1 MDRRSPADVGAV
13 NRLRRAV
20 SRRFRPSSGAGPVRE
35 RSRGERGVALVEA
48 AVITPLFIAL
58 VLAVAEI
65 GLVMNDYLAEASAV
79 RAGAR
84 VASTSGSD
92 IYTDYAI
99 IQAINKDGAALPD
112 DRIKLIVVYK
122 PTTFG
127 EAPSAT
133 CQAGTAVTGV
143 CNVYKVTD
151 LTRPESDF
159 GCLTTQ
165 SLDKYWC
172 PSNRKTTL
180 SGTGTDYVGVW
191 MKIEHPWLTKMFGST
206 KTLTDSSVIRIEP
219 RKK

>member
-1 MDRRSPADVGAV
+1 M
-13 NRLRRAV
+13 
-20 SRRFRPSSGAGPVRE
+20 
-35 RSRGERGVALVEA
+35 VEA
-48 AVITPLFIAL
+48 AFVTPVFFAL
-58 VLAVAEI
+58 ILGVAEI
-65 GLVMNDYLAEASAV
+65 GLVMNDYLAQASAV

-92 IYTDYAI
+92 IYTDYDILRAVG
-99 IQAINKDGAALPD
+99 KDGSALAD

-127 EAPSAT
+127 QAPTAT
-133 CQAGTAVTGV
+133 CQAGTGVANV

-151 LTRPESDF
+151 IAKPESDF
-159 GCLTTQ
+159 GCKSTTA
-165 SLDKYWC
+165 LDGFWC

-206 KTLTDSSVIRIEP
+206 KTLTDSSIIRIEP

>member
-1 MDRRSPADVGAV
+1 MAI
-13 NRLRRAV
+13 
-20 SRRFRPSSGAGPVRE
+20 
-35 RSRGERGVALVEA
+35 VEA
-48 AVITPLFIAL
+48 AFITPVFFAL
-58 VLAVAEI
+58 VLGVAEI

-99 IQAINKDGAALPD
+99 LHAIDNDGAALSD
-112 DRIKLIVVYK
+112 DKIKLIVVYK

-133 CQAGTAVTGV
+133 CQAGTAVANV
-143 CNVYKVTD
+143 CNVYTVAD
-151 LTRPESDF
+151 LARPETDF
-159 GCLTTQ
+159 GCVSTKN
-165 SLDKYWC
+165 LDRYWC

-191 MKIEHPWLTKMFGST
+191 MKIEHPWVTKMFGDT

-219 RKK
+219 RKKS